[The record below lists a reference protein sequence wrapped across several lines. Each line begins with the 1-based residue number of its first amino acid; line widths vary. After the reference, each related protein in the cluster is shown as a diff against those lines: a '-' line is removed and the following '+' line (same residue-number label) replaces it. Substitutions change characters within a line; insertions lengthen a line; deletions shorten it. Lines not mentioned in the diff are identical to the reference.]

1 MSRDTKQRCMA
12 LARWCPLMTMLF
24 TCTDGV
30 RSAEMV
36 TPKSRQ
42 EATNGRRVPS
52 IKTSTVPYHTIPYSF
67 NNVVDIRNVQQI
79 HIEIGIK

>member
-1 MSRDTKQRCMA
+1 
-12 LARWCPLMTMLF
+12 MLF

-42 EATNGRRVPS
+42 EVTNGRRVPS
-52 IKTSTVPYHTIPYSF
+52 IKFYHIMSILRE
-67 NNVVDIRNVQQI
+67 VLR
-79 HIEIGIK
+79 